1 MEKCPININNGFENI
16 LFKLNLL
23 NKNSLTLNQDRE
35 WLFYYVCIPIRIL
48 IAFFFLFLYFTKNFE
63 TQKKLSLIAIF
74 ITFFTF
80 AHLLSKEFS
89 RNDCV
94 QWWSNKFEMFLSLAA
109 FIISV
114 YCYFYNKNYCM
125 LSLFIVMFISI
136 ITGIIQS
143 LLLKPFN

>member
-16 LFKLNLL
+16 LFKVNLL
-23 NKNSLTLNQDRE
+23 KKNSLTLNQDRE

-48 IAFFFLFLYFTKNFE
+48 IAFFFLFLYFKNNFE

-89 RNDCV
+89 RSYCI
-94 QWWSNKFEMFLSLAA
+94 QWWSNKFEIFLSFSAVSFTLTS
-109 FIISV
+109 FSGSCLILKDIS
-114 YCYFYNKNYCM
+114 FLYNGSISP
-125 LSLFIVMFISI
+125 LSLI
-136 ITGIIQS
+136 I
-143 LLLKPFN
+143 N

>member
-16 LFKLNLL
+16 LFKVNLL
-23 NKNSLTLNQDRE
+23 KKNSLTLNQDRE

-48 IAFFFLFLYFTKNFE
+48 IAFFFLFLYFKNNFE

-89 RNDCV
+89 RSYCI
-94 QWWSNKFEMFLSLAA
+94 QWWSNKFEIFLIFSAFILSL
-109 FIISV
+109 
-114 YCYFYNKNYCM
+114 YCYFNDKDYCM
-125 LSLFIVMFISI
+125 LSLFIIMFISI
-136 ITGIIQS
+136 IAGIIQS
-143 LLLKPFN
+143 LFLNPFN